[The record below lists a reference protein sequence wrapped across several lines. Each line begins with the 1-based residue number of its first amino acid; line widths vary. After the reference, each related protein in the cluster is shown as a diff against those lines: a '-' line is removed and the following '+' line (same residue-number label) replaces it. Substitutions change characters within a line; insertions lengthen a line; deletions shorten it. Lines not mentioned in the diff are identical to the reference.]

1 MRERERHLL
10 DEEDDGEED
19 DGEEDDGEE
28 DDGGV
33 AFSNEKDDIK
43 VKLTE

>member
-1 MRERERHLL
+1 MSARERERHLL
-10 DEEDDGEED
+10 D
-19 DGEEDDGEE
+19 EEDDGEE

>member
-10 DEEDDGEED
+10 DEEDGVEED
-19 DGEEDDGEE
+19 DGEEDGGEE